1 MPWDLLARTTVREI
15 LQIVQANMLDYT
27 TSCVWLRANYDFT
40 RIDQMNIVTRRGR
53 TNYIQYNPDA
63 ACGGSWVYIENQATA
78 SLYNYTPYQPNQ
90 RGLWMLVR
98 ELHIVELM
106 AIETSG
112 GSSMNGS
119 VLR

>member
-1 MPWDLLARTTVREI
+1 MLWDLLVRTTVQEI

-27 TSCVWLRANYDFT
+27 TSCVWLRANYDFM
-40 RIDQMNIVTRRGR
+40 RIDQMNIAIRQDEPTISNTIQMQLVAEVGYILR
-53 TNYIQYNPDA
+53 TKRPQ
-63 ACGGSWVYIENQATA
+63 VYITTRHI
-78 SLYNYTPYQPNQ
+78 S
-90 RGLWMLVR
+90 RIKGLWTLAR

-112 GSSMNGS
+112 GSSMSGS

>member
-1 MPWDLLARTTVREI
+1 MPWDLLAQTMVQEI

-27 TSCVWLRANYDFT
+27 TNYVWLRANYDFM
-40 RIDQMNIVTRRGR
+40 RIDQMNIATRQVEPTTSNTIQMQLVAEVG
-53 TNYIQYNPDA
+53 YILRIKRPR
-63 ACGGSWVYIENQATA
+63 ACITTRHISRIK
-78 SLYNYTPYQPNQ
+78 
-90 RGLWMLVR
+90 GLWMLAR
-98 ELHIVELM
+98 ELRIVELM

>member
-1 MPWDLLARTTVREI
+1 MPWDLLARTTVQEI

-27 TSCVWLRANYDFT
+27 TSYVWLRANYDFT
-40 RIDQMNIVTRRGR
+40 RIGQMNIVTRQDEPTTSSTIQMQLVAEVG
-53 TNYIQYNPDA
+53 YILKTKQLQ
-63 ACGGSWVYIENQATA
+63 ACITTRHISRIK
-78 SLYNYTPYQPNQ
+78 
-90 RGLWMLVR
+90 GLWTLVR

-112 GSSMNGS
+112 GSSMSGS

>member
-1 MPWDLLARTTVREI
+1 MPWDSLARTMVQEI

-40 RIDQMNIVTRRGR
+40 RIDQMNIVTRRVEPTTSNTIQMQLVVEVGYILR
-53 TNYIQYNPDA
+53 TKRPQ
-63 ACGGSWVYIENQATA
+63 VYITTRHI
-78 SLYNYTPYQPNQ
+78 S
-90 RGLWMLVR
+90 RIKGLWTLVR

-112 GSSMNGS
+112 GSSMSGS
-119 VLR
+119 VLH

>member
-1 MPWDLLARTTVREI
+1 MPWDLLVRTTVQEI
-15 LQIVQANMLDYT
+15 LQIVQVNMLDYT

-40 RIDQMNIVTRRGR
+40 RIDQMNIVIRQDEPTTSNTIQMQLVAEVGYILKIKRLRVCITTRHISR
-53 TNYIQYNPDA
+53 IK
-63 ACGGSWVYIENQATA
+63 
-78 SLYNYTPYQPNQ
+78 
-90 RGLWMLVR
+90 GLWMLVR

-112 GSSMNGS
+112 GSSMSGS

>member
-40 RIDQMNIVTRRGR
+40 RIDQMNIVTRRVEPTISNTIQMQLVAEVG
-53 TNYIQYNPDA
+53 YILKIKRPRV
-63 ACGGSWVYIENQATA
+63 CITTRHISRIK
-78 SLYNYTPYQPNQ
+78 
-90 RGLWMLVR
+90 GLWMLVR